1 MSTYIYNEGIVFN
14 TGVNLQGY
22 ISQLSNNSGYLY
34 GNTYNEV
41 NRNSYGVGW
50 LNGAAGN
57 CGNINFGNCYPKIY
71 LVNCAGWTMYYYYVN
86 CYNCN
91 CNCNC

>member
-1 MSTYIYNEGIVFN
+1 MSTYIYGDGIVFN
-14 TGVNLQGY
+14 NGINFQGY
-22 ISQLSNNSGYLY
+22 ISQISNNSGYIA
-34 GNTYNEV
+34 GATFNEV

-57 CGNINFGNCYPKIY
+57 CGNISFGNCYPKIY
-71 LVNCAGWTMYYYYVN
+71 LINCSGWTMYYYYVN